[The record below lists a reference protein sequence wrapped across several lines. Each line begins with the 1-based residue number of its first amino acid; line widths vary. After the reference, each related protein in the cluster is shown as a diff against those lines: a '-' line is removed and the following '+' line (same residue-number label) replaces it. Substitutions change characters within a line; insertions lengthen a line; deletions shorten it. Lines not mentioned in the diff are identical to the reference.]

1 MTPKNISQWK
11 IEKSAMSSPIET
23 RRRGSVYRNTTPR
36 RAATVAAFKR
46 LNPCP
51 STGEARGPCPG
62 WIADHI
68 EPLCAGGA
76 DDPANMQWQTVEA
89 AKAKDVTERATCRAL
104 RAPVTKN

>member
-1 MTPKNISQWK
+1 MPIALLAGIALAVVALTQH
-11 IEKSAMSSPIET
+11 SAPQS
-23 RRRGSVYRNTTPR
+23 TPR

-51 STGEARGPCPG
+51 STGEATGPCPG

-89 AKAKDVTERATCRAL
+89 AKSKDITERATCRAL
-104 RAPVTKN
+104 RGAVTRN